1 MSGIT
6 FSNARLPSGSDRGV
20 VNMFTNIVIY
30 QAGWFACILGAA
42 NGRPLV
48 GVVVVAAAVAWHLYR
63 ADGLRAEAWLI
74 ATAAVIGAAW
84 DSLLVVTGL
93 LVYPSGTLIEGAAP
107 YWIVALWVI
116 FATTFNVSLRWFKQH
131 LWLAALFGAIGGP
144 LAFLAGERLG
154 GVVFTDYLLGVSA
167 LAAGWALLMPAMML
181 LARRYNWFREAVPAN
196 PAIAGC
202 EG

>member
-1 MSGIT
+1 MNPI
-6 FSNARLPSGSDRGV
+6 V
-20 VNMFTNIVIY
+20 NIVIY
-30 QAGWFACILGAA
+30 QLGWFACILGAA
-42 NGRPLV
+42 HGAPLA
-48 GVVVVAAAVAWHLYR
+48 GVLFVAAAVAYHLF
-63 ADGLRAEAWLI
+63 RAEDLQAETWLI
-74 ATAAVIGAAW
+74 VIAASTGAVW
-84 DSLLVVTGL
+84 DSLLVAAGL

-131 LWLAALFGAIGGP
+131 LLLAALLGAIGGP

-154 GVVFTDYLLGVSA
+154 GVLFTDYPLALGA
-167 LAAGWALLMPAMML
+167 LALGWALLMPAMML
-181 LARRYNWFREAVPAN
+181 LARRYNGFQEAPRTS